1 MGKGVR
7 CTSDLVVSSQP
18 SELLLI
24 VDLSGESTIDH
35 PCSSCGGETA
45 KPGWGGDTPKNEER
59 QDSMA
64 DLQTDGQTFLVQH
77 NDHFMKTWRDCGWIR
92 WDRFNVPMRNPSPGF
107 SEENNISITISLVVV
122 SSLFL
127 LVFFYSCSFE

>member
-45 KPGWGGDTPKNEER
+45 KPGWGGDTPKRSETR
-59 QDSMA
+59 FDGGSS
-64 DLQTDGQTFLVQH
+64 DRRTDF
-77 NDHFMKTWRDCGWIR
+77 
-92 WDRFNVPMRNPSPGF
+92 PS
-107 SEENNISITISLVVV
+107 SAQ
-122 SSLFL
+122 
-127 LVFFYSCSFE
+127 